1 MKAEI
6 EGKPK
11 GIRERAFQFALRVI
25 GLYQYLER
33 RGGAGR
39 IIGTQLLRSATS
51 VGANIEEAR
60 AGCSRKEYAYRFDL
74 AQREAK
80 ESLYWLRL
88 LAESG
93 LVRKARLDDLMTETD
108 ELIAIITT
116 ICVKTKRSLR
126 ANLKGEA

>member
-1 MKAEI
+1 MKAEV

-88 LAESG
+88 LNESG
-93 LVRKARLDDLMTETD
+93 LVPGARLEPLMTETD

-116 ICVKTKRSLR
+116 ICVKTRRSL
-126 ANLKGEA
+126 KCET